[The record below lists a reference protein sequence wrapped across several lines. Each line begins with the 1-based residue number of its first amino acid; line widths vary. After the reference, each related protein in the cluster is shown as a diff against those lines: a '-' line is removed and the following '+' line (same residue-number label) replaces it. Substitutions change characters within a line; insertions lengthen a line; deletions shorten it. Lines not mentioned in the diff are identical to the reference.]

1 MDTYR
6 VLIVEDDSRIA
17 QLHSRFTEKVDGFEV
32 AGIANQLEEAEEMA
46 AILEP
51 DLVLL
56 DLYLPDGSGMDLLR
70 KLRAKGQQVDIIL
83 ITAAKEVSVLQDALH
98 GGALDYIIKPAVF
111 TRFEEALHR
120 FRQYRQQLS
129 SQGEL
134 DQADIDQVLHA
145 TIAGTSTG
153 AGQVPKG
160 IDPLTLTKVEQ
171 VFDGKS
177 DDGLSA
183 EEVGALIGA
192 SRSTARRYLEHLV
205 SVGFLKAD
213 VIYGSVGRPERKYF
227 LNH

>member
-1 MDTYR
+1 MDIYR

-17 QLHSRFTEKVDGFEV
+17 QLHSRFTQKVEGFEV
-32 AGIANQLEEAEEMA
+32 AGIANQLDEAEEMA

-51 DLVLL
+51 DLILL
-56 DLYLPDGSGMDLLR
+56 DLYFPEGNGLDLLR
-70 KLRAKGQQVDIIL
+70 KLRAQGQQVDIIL
-83 ITAAKEVSVLQDALH
+83 ITAAKEVSILQDALR
-98 GGALDYIIKPAVF
+98 GGAFDYIIKPAIF

-120 FRQYRQQLS
+120 FRQYRQQLT
-129 SQGEL
+129 SQVKLE
-134 DQADIDQVLHA
+134 QSDIDQVLHA
-145 TIAGTSTG
+145 TTAGTSTE
-153 AGQVPKG
+153 AAQVPKG

-171 VFDGKS
+171 VFDDTS
-177 DDGLSA
+177 INGLSA
-183 EEVGALIGA
+183 EDVGALIGA